1 MDLPL
6 RASNEHILIVR
17 VPRAQ
22 KIISLHP
29 LPLLAAFFNILLV
42 GEQHGR
48 RRHRKSSHG
57 RDENLRSAPLAHQ
70 PRGEIFEPTLPLLA
84 LRRKPI

>member
-42 GEQHGR
+42 AG
-48 RRHRKSSHG
+48 SIMT
-57 RDENLRSAPLAHQ
+57 DESTGNLPTSVTNSYGWLINHVGKFPGQFGL
-70 PRGEIFEPTLPLLA
+70 RGE
-84 LRRKPI
+84 